1 MNVKHIFNSHTTPP
15 HTHTHKVL
23 GVQEV
28 DGIKEMPLER
38 GFFNFE
44 VSESLLQMH
53 RRVIN
58 LNVSQQY
65 RLD

>member
-1 MNVKHIFNSHTTPP
+1 MNVKHILNSHTHK

-38 GFFNFE
+38 GIFNFE
-44 VSESLLQMH
+44 VSKSLLQMH